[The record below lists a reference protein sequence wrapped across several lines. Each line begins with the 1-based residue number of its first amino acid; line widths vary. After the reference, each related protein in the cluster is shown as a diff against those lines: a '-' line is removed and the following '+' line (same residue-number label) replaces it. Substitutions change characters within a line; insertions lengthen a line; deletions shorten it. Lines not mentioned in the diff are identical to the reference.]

1 MSNLLEKIFECVILE
16 DSVNTRASIRINE
29 EVKRLTASYAESMDE
44 EQLEALRNVI
54 HCASLTAE
62 QVGFELGVKFLA
74 RLVQELLF
82 DF

>member
-16 DSVNTRASIRINE
+16 DSVNTRASIRIND

-44 EQLEALRNVI
+44 EQLEALRNEI